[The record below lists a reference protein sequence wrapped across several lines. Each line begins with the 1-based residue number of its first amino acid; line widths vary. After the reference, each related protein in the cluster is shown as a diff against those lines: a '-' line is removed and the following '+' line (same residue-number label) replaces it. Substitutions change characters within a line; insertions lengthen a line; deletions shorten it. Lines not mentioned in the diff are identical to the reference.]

1 MELNSDNSQNLAPK
15 LRFLWNKRNMTIYV
29 PFENRNEMIKFIDE
43 RLYPHLYNLY
53 PDLFEQVVEIEK
65 TTTPDDLP
73 INDNTDESNI
83 TE

>member
-1 MELNSDNSQNLAPK
+1 MELK
-15 LRFLWNKRNMTIYV
+15 LKDGVGDIIIYV

-53 PDLFEQVVEIEK
+53 PDLFEEVIEIKK
-65 TTTPDDLP
+65 TTKKVDDLP